1 VLEKPSKAEIAGY
14 TVTAVI
20 LVLILT
26 MNYWL
31 PLFTGTQTSIAV
43 VRGYS
48 MYPLLRTGDMV
59 VLVHKKPEEIRSGD
73 IVVYKGKTGNYI
85 IHRVIS
91 SCKFDDTYY
100 YRVWGDNN
108 GIEDQYQYDRM
119 WGSCIGISYDRI
131 KGVVLTVH
139 GSVVKVPYLGLLSF
153 RH

>member
-1 VLEKPSKAEIAGY
+1 MEKLNKTEIAGY
-14 TVTAVI
+14 AVTIVL
-20 LVLILT
+20 LVLIVT

-31 PLFTGTQTSIAV
+31 PIFTGTKTSIAV

-59 VLVHKKPEEIRSGD
+59 MLVHKNPEDIKPGD
-73 IVVYKGKTGNYI
+73 IVVYKGKNGNFI

-91 SCKFDDTYY
+91 SCIYDGVYY

-119 WGSCIGISYDRI
+119 WGSCRGISYERI
-131 KGVVLTVH
+131 KGVVLTIH
-139 GSVVKVPYLGLLSF
+139 GSVFKVPYLGLLSF
-153 RH
+153 NH